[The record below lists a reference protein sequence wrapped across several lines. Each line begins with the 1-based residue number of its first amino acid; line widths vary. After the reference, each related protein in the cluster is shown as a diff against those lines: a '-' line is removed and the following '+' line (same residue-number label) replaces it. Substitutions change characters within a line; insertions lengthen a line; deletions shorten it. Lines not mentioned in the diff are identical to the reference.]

1 MASAVFYSID
11 VKASRNRSIPDGI
24 FAGRYKRYGWLY
36 AMKMLYLVKGERV
49 NLTLISTII
58 GMNST
63 ENNLLS

>member
-1 MASAVFYSID
+1 
-11 VKASRNRSIPDGI
+11 
-24 FAGRYKRYGWLY
+24 
-36 AMKMLYLVKGERV
+36 MKMLYLVKGERV